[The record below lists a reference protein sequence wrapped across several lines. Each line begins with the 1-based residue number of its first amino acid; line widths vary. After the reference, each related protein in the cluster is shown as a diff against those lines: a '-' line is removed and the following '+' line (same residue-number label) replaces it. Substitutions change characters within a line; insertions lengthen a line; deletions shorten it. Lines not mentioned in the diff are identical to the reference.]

1 MKLLANV
8 LPRHVMKD
16 RYRRTARQ
24 LLMAAIDNWLPPAKP
39 RPDRV
44 ASALLML
51 IFLPENN
58 QSTMLLHL
66 RSAEWLIDY
75 CGGGE
80 FRERLQRS
88 L

>member
-8 LPRHVMKD
+8 LPR
-16 RYRRTARQ
+16 YRMRLSFFRTARQ

-51 IFLPENN
+51 IFIPEGN

-80 FRERLQRS
+80 FRERLQRA